1 MANDADLEQ
10 RLRDLTL
17 VKDTARSEI
26 DNAAD
31 TETLEALR
39 IKYLGKKGLLSTFL
53 KGLGNL
59 PQEKRRQI
67 GLLANEARELVEV
80 LLERRRDVLK
90 RKELEERLSA
100 ERIDVSLPATPVLI
114 GRKHPLME
122 TLEEVERIF
131 TSMGFEIAEGPEVEY
146 DYYNF
151 VALNIP
157 KGHPARDM
165 QASFYITDE
174 ILLRT
179 HTSPVQ
185 IRAMRSKAP
194 ALPVRLIATG
204 KVYRR
209 DDDATH
215 SPMFHQIEGLVID
228 KRVTMGDLKGV
239 LLEFARQMYGRQA
252 TVRLRP
258 SYFPFTEPSAE
269 VDVSCTVCGGR
280 GCRTCKGTGWLE
292 ILGSGMVHP
301 KVLENGGYDPAKV
314 TGFAFGMGLERI
326 AMLRYGLDDIRVF
339 FQNDIRFLH
348 TVGRM

>member
-1 MANDADLEQ
+1 MAGDVDLEGL
-10 RLRDLTL
+10 LRDLA
-17 VKDTARSEI
+17 DARDAARSQI
-26 DNAAD
+26 DAATD
-31 TETLEALR
+31 TETLETLR
-39 IKYLGKKGLLSTFL
+39 IKYLGKKGLISRFL
-53 KGLGNL
+53 RGLGDL
-59 PQEKRRQI
+59 PPEQRREV
-67 GLLANEARELVEV
+67 GVLANDARELVET
-80 LLERRRDVLK
+80 LLERRRNSLK
-90 RKELEERLSA
+90 QEELNRRLSSQ
-100 ERIDVSLPATPVLI
+100 RIDITLPAVPVPI

-131 TSMGFEIAEGPEVEY
+131 TSMGFEIAEGPEVEH

-151 VALNIP
+151 VALNMP

-165 QASFYITDE
+165 QASFYVTEE
-174 ILLRT
+174 IVLRT

-194 ALPVRLIATG
+194 SLPVRLIATG
-204 KVYRR
+204 RVYRR

-215 SPMFHQIEGLVID
+215 SPMFHQIEGLAID
-228 KRVTMGDLKGV
+228 RRITMGDLKGV

-301 KVLENGGYDPAKV
+301 KVLENGGYDPARV
-314 TGFAFGMGLERI
+314 SGFAFGMGLERI
-326 AMLRYGLDDIRVF
+326 AMLRYGIDDIRAF
-339 FQNDIRFLH
+339 FQNDIRFLRMM
-348 TVGRM
+348 GRM